1 MTEDQ
6 LLGREKVKI
15 RIERKVKSKHF
26 LVFLKKYR
34 E

>member
-15 RIERKVKSKHF
+15 RIERKVKKKHF
-26 LVFLKKYR
+26 LCFLKKYR